1 MNQFY
6 TFINPLILFPLLAI
20 ACLIYYFTPGKYR
33 WLVLA
38 VFSLG
43 FYFWIGSW
51 AILILVLSIL
61 SNYLIGI
68 WISKSL
74 EKNTKIPMIAG
85 ILINLALWVGFKYG
99 GEAVSPLL
107 QTSSANNLIYP
118 IGLSFFT
125 LQNIGYLVDVSKK
138 LIPVER
144 NLGIFAAFISFFP
157 KIAAGPIERGKNL
170 IPQFRQEHSFEWE
183 NITWGTRQ
191 IAFGL
196 FKKLVL
202 ADRLAFV
209 ANEVFDHPGA
219 YQGLSLAFGILSFA
233 FQLYFDFSGYSDL
246 ALGIAR
252 LFGFKLTVNFKLPYL
267 AEDIVEFWNRWHISL
282 STWLRDYIFYPTRRF
297 ILKRFKSAMLLA
309 AVLPPLLTMLA
320 SGFWHGTG
328 WTFILWGLYHA
339 GLYILV
345 ILRKNY
351 LGIEKKLQ
359 TPWLKYPKIL
369 VNFGFVSIGWILFR
383 ASSILNAKII
393 VYNLFLKNI
402 TLKPLF
408 RSMGEYQ
415 VWFALIIICAAI
427 IFEALLNEKAK
438 QIDNLPLLVRWSAYF
453 VILLM
458 ISAFG
463 IYQASGNPFVYF
475 RF

>member
-20 ACLIYYFTPGKYR
+20 ACLIYYFTPGKHR

-74 EKNTKIPMIAG
+74 EKNTKIPLIAG

-170 IPQFRQEHSFEWE
+170 IPQFRQEHQFRVGKYHLGDKTNCFW
-183 NITWGTRQ
+183 
-191 IAFGL
+191 
-196 FKKLVL
+196 
-202 ADRLAFV
+202 FV
-209 ANEVFDHPGA
+209 QETGSRRPV
-219 YQGLSLAFGILSFA
+219 GIC
-233 FQLYFDFSGYSDL
+233 
-246 ALGIAR
+246 R
-252 LFGFKLTVNFKLPYL
+252 
-267 AEDIVEFWNRWHISL
+267 E
-282 STWLRDYIFYPTRRF
+282 
-297 ILKRFKSAMLLA
+297 
-309 AVLPPLLTMLA
+309 
-320 SGFWHGTG
+320 
-328 WTFILWGLYHA
+328 
-339 GLYILV
+339 
-345 ILRKNY
+345 
-351 LGIEKKLQ
+351 
-359 TPWLKYPKIL
+359 
-369 VNFGFVSIGWILFR
+369 
-383 ASSILNAKII
+383 
-393 VYNLFLKNI
+393 
-402 TLKPLF
+402 
-408 RSMGEYQ
+408 
-415 VWFALIIICAAI
+415 
-427 IFEALLNEKAK
+427 
-438 QIDNLPLLVRWSAYF
+438 
-453 VILLM
+453 
-458 ISAFG
+458 
-463 IYQASGNPFVYF
+463 
-475 RF
+475 

>member
-6 TFINPLILFPLLAI
+6 TFINPLVLIPLLAI
-20 ACLIYYFTPGKYR
+20 ACLIYYFAPAKHR

-51 AILILVLSIL
+51 AILVLILSIMT
-61 SNYLIGI
+61 NYLIGI
-68 WISKSL
+68 WIGKSL
-74 EKNTKIPMIAG
+74 EKNAKIPLIVG
-85 ILINLALWVGFKYG
+85 ILVNLILWVAFKYG
-99 GEAVSPLL
+99 VEAVSPLL
-107 QTSSANNLIYP
+107 LTTSANNLIYP

-138 LIPVER
+138 LIPAER

-170 IPQFRQEHSFEWE
+170 LPQLRQEHIFDWE
-183 NITWGTRQ
+183 NIAWGARQ

-202 ADRLAFV
+202 ADRLALV

-219 YQGLSLAFGILSFA
+219 YQGLSLAFGILCFA

-252 LFGFKLTVNFKLPYL
+252 LFGFRLTVNFKLPYL

-297 ILKRFKSAMLLA
+297 ILKRFKSAVLLA
-309 AVLPPLLTMLA
+309 AVIPPLLTMLA

-369 VNFGFVSIGWILFR
+369 VNFGFVSLGWILFR
-383 ASSILNAKII
+383 SSSILNAKII
-393 VYNLFLKNI
+393 VYNLFLKNT

-415 VWFALIIICAAI
+415 VWFPLIIICIAV
-427 IFEALLNEKAK
+427 IFEVLLNEKAK
-438 QIDNLPLLVRWSAYF
+438 QIDNLPGMVRWSVYF
-453 VILLM
+453 VIILM